1 MNVKILSFLL
11 FYGLPIILI
20 AQNNR
25 EIAKEISN
33 DIESYF
39 LMDISYIN
47 DAVFMGRRDSI
58 AAPYIYPSIGY
69 YNASGLFVDISA
81 SYLVGSEDN
90 RVDLFMPSLGYD
102 FSNLQLSGRI
112 SGTAYFFNKESYNV
126 KSAVLADV
134 SGFLSYNLKILEATL
149 MTNIFFNDGGTSDF
163 FVGLMVNRIF
173 YTNDRNFL
181 VNPTISLYAGSQNFY
196 EVYYKT
202 SRLGN
207 RRGSGQGLGATN
219 LNSATTVE
227 ISEATKFNI
236 LNLEL
241 SLPLQYYHK
250 QFIFSLNPIL
260 AIPQSSATITTED
273 SVISEDLESTFYFT
287 ASISYWFD
295 MAKRKS

>member
-102 FSNLQLSGRI
+102 FSDLHLSGRI

-241 SLPLQYYHK
+241 SFPLQYYHK

>member
-102 FSNLQLSGRI
+102 FSDLHLSGRI

>member
-90 RVDLFMPSLGYD
+90 RIDLFMPSLGYD
-102 FSNLQLSGRI
+102 FSDLHLSGRI